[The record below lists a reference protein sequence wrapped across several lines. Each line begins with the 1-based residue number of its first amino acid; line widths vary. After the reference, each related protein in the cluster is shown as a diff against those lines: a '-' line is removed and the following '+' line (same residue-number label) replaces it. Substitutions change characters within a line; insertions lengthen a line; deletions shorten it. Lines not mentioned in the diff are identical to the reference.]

1 MDTAWKPIST
11 LPLGHYA
18 VGLLDDGQQAD
29 IYCAAPGMLLNAAS
43 GAVLVSVRYWRPREI
58 DSVARA
64 APCSANS

>member
-29 IYCAAPGMLLNAAS
+29 IYRAAPGQLLDAAS
-43 GAVLVSVRYWRPREI
+43 GVVLARVRCWRPREV
-58 DSVARA
+58 DSASRVAA
-64 APCSANS
+64 CSANS